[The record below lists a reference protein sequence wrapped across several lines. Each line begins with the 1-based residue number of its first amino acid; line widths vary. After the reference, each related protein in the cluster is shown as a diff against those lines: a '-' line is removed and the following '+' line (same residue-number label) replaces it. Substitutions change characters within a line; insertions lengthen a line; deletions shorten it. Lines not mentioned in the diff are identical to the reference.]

1 MLIELQIRRP
11 GGSKATVHGVAY
23 HFRPR
28 EPDGPHVDEVEDSA
42 HVAHFLGIP
51 KFRVFNEIAA
61 FRASDEPPKQ
71 AAPIDR
77 PRGRPRKE
85 T

>member
-28 EPDGPHVDEVEDSA
+28 VPDGPHVEEVEDPA
-42 HVAHFLGIP
+42 HAAHFLGIS
-51 KFRVFNEIAA
+51 KFRAVA
-61 FRASDEPPKQ
+61 EPPKQ
-71 AAPIDR
+71 AAQIERVAVKR
-77 PRGRPRKE
+77 PRVAKD